1 MSTTADQIAHLLER
15 LAQGDEEAFG
25 ALFDCYR
32 QDLRREVARDL
43 AGDPR
48 LAARFDASDVV
59 QEVFLD
65 ARKQIGGFLASAG
78 RIGFWPWLRGL
89 ARQRRLKF
97 LRDHLDAR
105 CRSAKQQQA
114 LPDDSWR
121 HPPAPGESPSSA
133 AGTTEQ
139 AERLRRA
146 LEQLRPEDQ
155 EIIRLRV
162 SEGRTNPEV
171 AQLLGAT
178 PAAIAK
184 RLERA
189 LCRLREAAQRPITD
203 YSEGVVQ

>member
-1 MSTTADQIAHLLER
+1 MSTAADRIAHLLER
-15 LAQGDEEAFG
+15 LAQGDEEALG

-32 QDLRREVARDL
+32 HDLRREVAREL

-89 ARQRRLKF
+89 ARERRLKF
-97 LRDHLDAR
+97 LRDHLDAL
-105 CRSAKQQQA
+105 CRTARRQQA
-114 LPDDSWR
+114 LPDESWQ
-121 HPPAPGESPSSA
+121 HPPAPGDSPSSA
-133 AGTTEQ
+133 AGAIEQ
-139 AERLRRA
+139 AEDLRRA
-146 LEQLRPEDQ
+146 LQQLRPEDQ

-162 SEGRTNPEV
+162 TEGRTNPEV
-171 AQLLGAT
+171 AELLGAT

-189 LCRLREAAQRPITD
+189 LRRSREAVQGPITD
-203 YSEGVVQ
+203 RNEGVVP